1 MIRSLLKALDLLE
14 AFDAGRSECTL
25 AELAQIS
32 GHPKTTLRTILA
44 TLESRGYITRVG
56 ARYAL
61 GTAVVRLSQSVHVN
75 LEIRDRAAPELR
87 RLADSVGES
96 VYLTVPDGNHVL
108 YIYAIESSHR
118 LEARSAIGDHALFH
132 STAVGKAA
140 LAFLPEEE
148 QRRIVAA
155 VGLPRRTAR
164 TITDPARLEHE
175 LAEIR
180 SRGYATDESE
190 NEEQTYCLGAPIF
203 GAGGALVASC
213 SISGNVP
220 AVLHEEQERL
230 AEALTAAADAISKR
244 LGYVPSRARL
254 VVARAPQG

>member
-1 MIRSLLKALDLLE
+1 MIQSVLKALDLLE
-14 AFDAGRSECTL
+14 AFDAGQSERTL

-61 GTAVVRLSQSVHVN
+61 GTAVVRLSQSVHAN
-75 LEIRDRAAPELR
+75 LEVRDRAAPELR

-96 VYLTVPDGNHVL
+96 IYLTVPDGNHVL

-118 LEARSAIGDHALFH
+118 LEARSAIGDHALYH

-140 LAFLPEEE
+140 LAFLPREE
-148 QRRIVAA
+148 QRRIITA
-155 VGLPRRTAR
+155 VGLPRRTER
-164 TITDPARLEHE
+164 TITDPARLEQE
-175 LAEIR
+175 LATIR
-180 SRGYATDESE
+180 SRGYATDELE
-190 NEEQTYCLGAPIF
+190 NEEQTYCLGAPIL
-203 GAGGALVASC
+203 GAGGGLVASC

-220 AVLHEEQERL
+220 AVLHERQAQL
-230 AEALTAAADAISKR
+230 AAALTASADAISKR

-254 VVARAPQG
+254 VVARASQG